1 MNAQINLCRKVIPFF
16 KFEGGAVNELWH
28 IFQGRQ
34 PLKDWPISIM
44 LLISEHVHMKKVIT
58 RFKGFGNWESAS
70 APGIAHALHYKQ
82 AESRTLHFSGVFHSW
97 ITVAIITMRN
107 LPTENTLKK
116 NENIKPSLISVLH
129 DISKTGYINFHIY
142 FKCKHDQPQL
152 VISTTS
158 VVLPVLI

>member
-116 NENIKPSLISVLH
+116 MKISSLHWFLFCMIYPKLVTSIFIFILNVNMINLNWPSA
-129 DISKTGYINFHIY
+129 
-142 FKCKHDQPQL
+142 QL
-152 VISTTS
+152 Q
-158 VVLPVLI
+158 